1 MSDST
6 KAVLVYRARRERRE
20 GAFVEAV
27 LWVLPRA
34 APGSAHRYKYRLAL
48 VIDGECLMRYDN
60 ERGKGDHRHFGRREE
75 PYLFTTPEALL
86 ADFDADVRRILK

>member
-1 MSDST
+1 
-6 KAVLVYRARRERRE
+6 
-20 GAFVEAV
+20 
-27 LWVLPRA
+27 
-34 APGSAHRYKYRLAL
+34 
-48 VIDGECLMRYDN
+48 MRYDN